1 MSCEQVMVEFGMDDE
16 TSGVF
21 SMAEILSGPEIES
34 GMLDDFDEDDWPD
47 LSVTSA

>member
-1 MSCEQVMVEFGMDDE
+1 MSCEQLVVGLGMDEE

-21 SMAEILSGPEIES
+21 SMAEILSGPQIES

-47 LSVTSA
+47 LSATGA